1 MGVTTPIRE
10 GDDDALGGDSSLRKS
25 LEIARERR
33 EMRLVVWQLAWPTI
47 IANVL
52 MNVGGLINLYYVK
65 GLGVHATDAVGWG
78 EMVIGIVFAVAMGVS
93 IGTTALVARSIGAG
107 DERSAAD
114 ATRQSLMLGVVLGVC
129 TMVALMAVAR
139 PLLLILGANPTSLP
153 LGLMYYHW
161 LLRGIVPFFIINVCG
176 AAFRGAGDTRTPLV
190 LLGLL
195 VLVSFIADST
205 LIWGVGPIPKM
216 GVYGAGLGTFIMR
229 CFGAVAFL
237 FAISRSRHHLLT
249 ASDTWRP
256 SLPWARRLMRVGLPA
271 GAQSGLRT
279 AAAST
284 YMWLL
289 AMMPH
294 GSAVIAAMIMGQRAE
309 GIAFMPGMA
318 FNTAAAAL
326 VGQGLGARKPNRAA
340 LAARICTVQ
349 AVWLMAV
356 MGVVMFIFAPQLAH
370 AFVATEAVPF
380 ATAYLRIAAISEPF
394 LAVSMTLVGALQGAG
409 ETVLPMCVV
418 IVTMWI
424 VRLPITWFFGVYLGI
439 GANAAWWAMTFSTCL
454 QGLIIFAVWRRGT
467 WRNKRV

>member
-1 MGVTTPIRE
+1 MGVTTPTRDE
-10 GDDDALGGDSSLRKS
+10 DDGALGGEGSLLRS
-25 LEIARERR
+25 LEIAEERR
-33 EMRLVVWQLAWPTI
+33 QMRLEVWQLAWPTI

-52 MNVGGLINLYYVK
+52 MNVGGLINLYYVR

-78 EMVIGIVFAVAMGVS
+78 EMVIGIVFAVAVGVS

-114 ATRQSLMLGVVLGVC
+114 ATRQSLMLGGLLGAC
-129 TMVALMAVAR
+129 TMVVLTAVAR
-139 PLLLILGANPTSLP
+139 PLLTVLGANATSLP
-153 LGLMYYHW
+153 LGLTYYHW
-161 LLRGIVPFFIINVCG
+161 LLRGIIPFFIINVCA

-195 VLVSFIADST
+195 VLISFIADST
-205 LIWGVGPIPKM
+205 LIWGLGPIPRL

-237 FAISRSRHHLLT
+237 FAISRSRHHLLS
-249 ASDTWRP
+249 ASNSWRP
-256 SLPWARRLMRVGLPA
+256 DLQWAGRLTRVGLPA
-271 GAQSGLRT
+271 GVQSGLRT

-294 GSAVIAAMIMGQRAE
+294 GSAVIAAMIMGQRSE

-340 LAARICTVQ
+340 LAARICTLQ
-349 AVWLMAV
+349 AVWIMAV
-356 MGVVMFIFAPQLAH
+356 MGVVMYVFAPQMARAL
-370 AFVATEAVPF
+370 VAAEAVPY
-380 ATAYLRIAAISEPF
+380 ATAYLRIAAVSEPF
-394 LAVSMTLVGALQGAG
+394 LAVSMTLIGALQGAG

-418 IVTMWI
+418 IVTMWC

-439 GANAAWWAMTFSTCL
+439 GANAAWWAMTFSTCV
-454 QGLIIFAVWRRGT
+454 QGLIVYAVWRRGT
-467 WRNKRV
+467 WRNVRV